1 MNGYL
6 TLPALLVS
14 AIFLTACGGGGG
26 SSSSSESNH
35 SSAVAN
41 SSETSAESQPEE
53 ESAESAETI
62 VIAGCEVDQYQADM
76 LKKVNVARASARSCG
91 AESFAAAEA
100 LTYNCP
106 IEGAA
111 TSHSSDMAS
120 NNFFSHLGSDGLRVG
135 ARVTATGYE
144 WSVVGENIAAGYDD
158 VDTVVQAWL
167 DSPGHCRNIM
177 DPRFTQFAVTRV
189 DISSADYD
197 NYWTQVFATP
207 K

>member
-1 MNGYL
+1 MNVYL

-26 SSSSSESNH
+26 SSSDSDG

-41 SSETSAESQPEE
+41 SSETSPESKKEN
-53 ESAESAETI
+53 ESAGSI

-76 LKKVNVARASARSCG
+76 LERVNAARASARSCG
-91 AESFAAAEA
+91 SEQFAAAEPLA
-100 LTYNCP
+100 YNCP

-111 TSHSSDMAS
+111 THHSNDMAS
-120 NNFFSHLGSDGLRVG
+120 NNFFSHTGSDGLRVG

-158 VDTVVQAWL
+158 VDTVVEAWL

-177 DPRFTQFAVTRV
+177 DSRFTQFAVSRV
-189 DISSADYD
+189 DTSTADYD

-207 K
+207 R

>member
-6 TLPALLVS
+6 AAPALLMS
-14 AIFLTACGGGGG
+14 AVFLTACGGGGG
-26 SSSSSESNH
+26 GSSSSSDSGR

-41 SSETSAESQPEE
+41 DSEISQETQTGG
-53 ESAESAETI
+53 AETV

-76 LKKVNVARASARSCG
+76 LEKVNAARASARSCG
-91 AESFAAAEA
+91 SEQFAAAEP

-111 TSHSSDMAS
+111 THHSNDMADH
-120 NNFFSHLGSDGLRVG
+120 NFFSHTGSDGLRVG

-177 DPRFTQFAVTRV
+177 DSRFSQFAVDRV
-189 DISSADYD
+189 DATGADYE

-207 K
+207 R